1 MKRKPEIQ
9 LNSVALH
16 LGNGEGDEL
25 EWIEHSKWDL
35 KCNLI
40 LFCRHVTIL
49 EDLFY
54 WGRQREN
61 GTDTH
66 HTVGMWIRSQSA
78 LRRKKERERE
88 RRPFLHL
95 PRKAIDAVSNQ
106 RRSLIYHGGER
117 QQGQEKGKR
126 EEEACMDMYVSS
138 GNTDVV
144 SVDTALLVIYI
155 ALVDFSF
162 SLSLSPSFFL
172 SLSSADG
179 VCLSLTTGNLSR
191 RKEKCR
197 RRIVEWRLPVHSNK

>member
-1 MKRKPEIQ
+1 MKRKREVQ
-9 LNSVALH
+9 LNSIALH
-16 LGNGEGDEL
+16 LGNWEVDEL

-35 KCNLI
+35 KYNLI

-54 WGRQREN
+54 WGKQREN

-66 HTVGMWIRSQSA
+66 HTSGMWIRSQSA
-78 LRRKKERERE
+78 LRRKKKREGL
-88 RRPFLHL
+88 FLHL

-117 QQGQEKGKR
+117 QQGREKGKR
-126 EEEACMDMYVSS
+126 EEEAYMDMYVSS

-162 SLSLSPSFFL
+162 SLSLSFLLSFFL
-172 SLSSADG
+172 SFA
-179 VCLSLTTGNLSR
+179 LSR
-191 RKEKCR
+191 RPLGFFSRWR
-197 RRIVEWRLPVHSNK
+197 RAIFLEGKRKVDEE